1 MIPEFICAREDSRSA
16 FPWEACRQ
24 MRLRETEI
32 FRPFSRPV
40 RVKRRILLE
49 TGVLV
54 NPNGRAT
61 VIVERLSAVVCV
73 LAVLRFPGWCWQ
85 SAAKP
90 LGRTALRLRSKKAK
104 ARRTRV
110 PAIAQS
116 ILRSQQCAQKEQS
129 PDRTVLTTS
138 SFCVAD
144 LNFPWLRIS
153 LAKTGGLAGS
163 ITQVEQL
170 GSTDASV
177 SSHFD
182 VSNLGGVHWE

>member
-1 MIPEFICAREDSRSA
+1 
-16 FPWEACRQ
+16 

-61 VIVERLSAVVCV
+61 VIVERLSSVVCDSTIDS
-73 LAVLRFPGWCWQ
+73 LACIGRATVFSRLLSSDTVISVWCL
-85 SAAKP
+85 SAAEQ
-90 LGRTALRLRSKKAK
+90 LRTTALQSRSKKAK

-116 ILRSQQCAQKEQS
+116 VRSQQSAQKGQS
-129 PDRTVLTTS
+129 PDRTVQTTS

-153 LAKTGGLAGS
+153 FAKTGGLAGS

-170 GSTDASV
+170 GSTDASM

-182 VSNLGGVHWE
+182 VGNLWGVHWE